1 MAEEIPFVQGS
12 PNQYLK
18 GVYRNSM
25 FLLPATPDEIR
36 GIINNLK
43 YSSPGWDGITP
54 FILKQAFCN
63 LLDTLCH
70 IVNLS
75 FHQGCVPDQLKIAEV
90 IPVFKAGDT
99 TSIGNYRP
107 ISILPMFSKVFERL
121 MYTRLMNYITE
132 HKILS
137 NLQFGFRKGYST
149 EMAIS
154 VLIDNISKATDNKE
168 HVIGVFLDF
177 AKAFDTVNH
186 RILLGTLAHYG
197 IRGNILQWIQ
207 NYLSNRQQR
216 VKLKG
221 TTSTLSNITCGVP

>member
-43 YSSPGWDGITP
+43 HSSPGWDGITP
-54 FILKQAFCN
+54 FILKQAFSN
-63 LLDTLCH
+63 LLKPLSH

-75 FHQGCVPDQLKIAEV
+75 FDQGCVPDQLKIAEV

-107 ISILPMFSKVFERL
+107 ISILPVFF
-121 MYTRLMNYITE
+121 
-132 HKILS
+132 KS
-137 NLQFGFRKGYST
+137 F
-149 EMAIS
+149 
-154 VLIDNISKATDNKE
+154 
-168 HVIGVFLDF
+168 
-177 AKAFDTVNH
+177 
-186 RILLGTLAHYG
+186 
-197 IRGNILQWIQ
+197 
-207 NYLSNRQQR
+207 
-216 VKLKG
+216 
-221 TTSTLSNITCGVP
+221 